1 MAALTCL
8 AASLTPARAQ
18 IDIVIP
24 VNQVWKYMAT
34 ADDTNFCLNGTGWET
49 TGYNDSAWP
58 SGPGGFTGSE
68 DTAATLTSLSGL
80 LNTTSLPPPS
90 LSSGRPQYFR
100 THFNLGA
107 TNGLSL
113 IVSNRYD
120 DQAVFYING
129 TRVGHFNH
137 PADPEVCTITTAS
150 GGEATTWAL
159 IILSPAQLGGILH
172 SGTDNVL
179 AVSVHQNNAAS
190 GDMVFVC
197 ALSST
202 TNAISPPQPGPIP
215 YGPAGSTNFT
225 FDAAPPVQQ
234 WSTRTWYGSASDITD
249 MAALDT
255 AARTNVAALI
265 DSPIPSA
272 TGNPPVAATAGTVWA
287 SDGHYLQTRPAG
299 VAYAGLMAT
308 LMNTSG
314 SAVSG
319 LGINYTLTVVS
330 PVVEEV
336 KGHLVYYSLTGAADS
351 WIQIPELSNQLSDN
365 TGGVYPKSMCV
376 ALSYPWNP
384 GQLLYFLWVDD
395 NAFDGPD
402 TALQFDNVQF
412 SGPSLV
418 VPGTLANQKD
428 PANRT
433 VIQCQSTTLS
443 APVFMG
449 CGGPTPLLQ
458 WFKDDSAIPGATTP
472 SYTIT
477 NMQET
482 NAGNYFLH
490 VTSPYGTTNSHTAT
504 VSFQPALAFALIRA
518 LGNATNASEIT
529 LSFNLSVEPS
539 TVDGSTFTVQ
549 TRADALALS
558 LLALVI
564 TNSTNVVLTTDPR
577 EEGVNYDV
585 VINGP
590 GPASVCPGTH
600 VTGTYALYLAEPKL
614 VLAPPDGVGDMFLS
628 WSSGILQQ
636 APSPAG
642 PWKDVS
648 PTPANPAL
656 INVGDATNRFYRLR

>member
-1 MAALTCL
+1 MRPECTRKIHGHFYPTNCTNLTNREHERMRKIPCYANEGGKSLVGCPASVGLCYELALLAEVGANSKAMKFPSCESLGRRLHSRSERTQGLFWAMAALTCL

-58 SGPGGFTGSE
+58 SGPGGFTGGE

-215 YGPAGSTNFT
+215 YGPAGSTNLT

-265 DSPIPSA
+265 D
-272 TGNPPVAATAGTVWA
+272 
-287 SDGHYLQTRPAG
+287 
-299 VAYAGLMAT
+299 
-308 LMNTSG
+308 
-314 SAVSG
+314 
-319 LGINYTLTVVS
+319 
-330 PVVEEV
+330 
-336 KGHLVYYSLTGAADS
+336 
-351 WIQIPELSNQLSDN
+351 
-365 TGGVYPKSMCV
+365 
-376 ALSYPWNP
+376 
-384 GQLLYFLWVDD
+384 
-395 NAFDGPD
+395 
-402 TALQFDNVQF
+402 
-412 SGPSLV
+412 
-418 VPGTLANQKD
+418 
-428 PANRT
+428 
-433 VIQCQSTTLS
+433 
-443 APVFMG
+443 
-449 CGGPTPLLQ
+449 
-458 WFKDDSAIPGATTP
+458 
-472 SYTIT
+472 
-477 NMQET
+477 
-482 NAGNYFLH
+482 
-490 VTSPYGTTNSHTAT
+490 
-504 VSFQPALAFALIRA
+504 
-518 LGNATNASEIT
+518 
-529 LSFNLSVEPS
+529 
-539 TVDGSTFTVQ
+539 
-549 TRADALALS
+549 
-558 LLALVI
+558 
-564 TNSTNVVLTTDPR
+564 
-577 EEGVNYDV
+577 
-585 VINGP
+585 
-590 GPASVCPGTH
+590 
-600 VTGTYALYLAEPKL
+600 
-614 VLAPPDGVGDMFLS
+614 
-628 WSSGILQQ
+628 
-636 APSPAG
+636 
-642 PWKDVS
+642 
-648 PTPANPAL
+648 
-656 INVGDATNRFYRLR
+656 